1 DTPGDGLR
9 LFDVNPNYKLVDLRP
24 EGFEPNVS
32 ALDFTEDGDLV
43 VATAGN
49 VSAGGW
55 VEDPYTGEIYIVEG
69 AQDAEGPEDVTVRRV
84 ADGLFNPMGIA
95 VIGDSIFVS
104 ERDGLTELIPDPET
118 AEYIRNPEHGEDGKF
133 ATWPD
138 GGNFHEFAFGL
149 VYDEENF
156 YLSLSVAIDP
166 GGSSTDPQPA
176 PNRGTTIAVDRETGE
191 IEFLAGG
198 LRTPNGIGWGGPEGD
213 DLFVMDNQ
221 GDWLPSS
228 KLVHIKP
235 GRFFNHYTNPPG
247 PFDDRPVTPP
257 VVWIPQNE
265 IEIGR
270 AAAR

>member
-1 DTPGDGLR
+1 
-9 LFDVNPNYKLVDLRP
+9 VNPNYKLVDLRP

-55 VEDPYTGEIYIVEG
+55 VEDPYTGEIYIVES

-156 YLSLSVAIDP
+156 YLSLSVAINP

-176 PNRGTTIAVDRETGE
+176 PNRGTTSRWTG
-191 IEFLAGG
+191 
-198 LRTPNGIGWGGPEGD
+198 R
-213 DLFVMDNQ
+213 
-221 GDWLPSS
+221 
-228 KLVHIKP
+228 P
-235 GRFFNHYTNPPG
+235 GRSSSSPVACAPRTASAGAAPRATTSSSWTTRATGCPAPSWSTSSPAASSTTTPTRPG
-247 PFDDRPVTPP
+247 PSTT
-257 VVWIPQNE
+257 
-265 IEIGR
+265 GR
-270 AAAR
+270 